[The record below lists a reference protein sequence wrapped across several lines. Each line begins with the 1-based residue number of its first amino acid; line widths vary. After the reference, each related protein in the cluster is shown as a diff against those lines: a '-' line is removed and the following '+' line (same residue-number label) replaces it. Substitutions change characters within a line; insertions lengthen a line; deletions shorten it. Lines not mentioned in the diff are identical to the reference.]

1 MVILR
6 TNRTSADT
14 DQMRNRQMYLS
25 NGLSGAGALISL
37 IISGGSGLLSAVLME
52 TGVCWPVEIVFASG
66 AVSNLS
72 NRLPTIV
79 VSGVKGSRNRSAA
92 MIKM

>member
-1 MVILR
+1 
-6 TNRTSADT
+6 
-14 DQMRNRQMYLS
+14 MRNRQMYLS

-37 IISGGSGLLSAVLME
+37 IISGSGLLSAVLME

>member
-1 MVILR
+1 
-6 TNRTSADT
+6 
-14 DQMRNRQMYLS
+14 MRNRQMYLS

-52 TGVCWPVEIVFASG
+52 TGVCWPVALVFASG